1 MLGVSPQ
8 IAALVFLV
16 LLAPV
21 AFYVCWTDLRWMK
34 IRNATGMLI
43 LAIFAVA
50 GLLVLPPE
58 VWAWRWLNY
67 AVVLVIGF
75 VLTIGAGMGAG
86 DAKYAAALAPFVAPA
101 DAALLLPIFTA
112 FLLGAF
118 AAHRG
123 LRALPAARRAT
134 PDWVSWQ
141 RGDFPMGLA
150 ISGAILTYLA
160 FAAFPGLRDAF
171 LALRG

>member
-1 MLGVSPQ
+1 MLGVTAQ
-8 IAALVFLV
+8 TAALVFLI
-16 LLAPV
+16 LLAPI
-21 AFYVCWTDLRWMK
+21 AFYICWTDLRWMK
-34 IRNATGMLI
+34 IRNASGLLI

-67 AVVLVIGF
+67 VVVLAIGF

-86 DAKYAAALAPFVAPA
+86 DAKYMAAVAPFVDPA
-101 DAALLLPIFTA
+101 LAAVVMPIFAA

-123 LRALPAARRAT
+123 LRALPAVRRAT
-134 PDWVSWQ
+134 PEWVSWT
-141 RGDFPMGLA
+141 RADFPMGLA
-150 ISGAILTYLA
+150 ISGTILTYLA
-160 FAAFPGLRDAF
+160 LMAFPGLQI
-171 LALRG
+171 ALITSRL